1 MAAARATIA
10 FVGLLVPVTGC
21 LTEASGLDGTQWMLV
36 EMGPEA
42 DLQAIDADS
51 LITLWFIAG
60 DDRVT
65 GSLAWNTYYA
75 SYQADE
81 SNLTIG
87 QPGGAT
93 LWCEPP
99 EHMRLEHSYLD
110 ALRTARGYSLEEDRL
125 VIYCDVI
132 QLVYERIN

>member
-10 FVGLLVPVTGC
+10 FVGLLVPTTGC
-21 LTEASGLDGTQWMLV
+21 LPEASGLDGTQWMLV

-51 LITLWFIAG
+51 LVTLSFIAG
-60 DDRVT
+60 EDKVT
-65 GSLAWNTYYA
+65 GSLVCNTYYA
-75 SYQADE
+75 SYQVDE
-81 SNLTIG
+81 SYLTIG
-87 QPGGAT
+87 QTDGT
-93 LWCEPP
+93 SLWCEPP

-110 ALRTARGYSLEEDRL
+110 ALRTARGFSLQEDRL